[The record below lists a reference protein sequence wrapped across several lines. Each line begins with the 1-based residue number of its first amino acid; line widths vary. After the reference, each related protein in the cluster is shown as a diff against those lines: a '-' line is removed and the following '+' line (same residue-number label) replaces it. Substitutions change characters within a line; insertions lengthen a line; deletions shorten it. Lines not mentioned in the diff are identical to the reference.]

1 LTGYQTKKE
10 GKEAVLLKGLGL
22 MSTVLLAT
30 DGGSYSR
37 LFGLDTQLIADAC
50 ITAIAVFVLF
60 IFLSKLLFN
69 PVRDFLEKRQEKIT
83 EELETAEK
91 AKKDSLQMKAE
102 YEDKLKNVGK
112 EAESILSDTR
122 RKALLQEREI
132 VEEAKEEA
140 HRIRVRADKDIA
152 LEKNKVK
159 DEVKQEMITIASA
172 MAGKIIKTSISA
184 QQQDALIDETL
195 KEMGDST
202 WQS

>member
-1 LTGYQTKKE
+1 M
-10 GKEAVLLKGLGL
+10 KGLGWI
-22 MSTVLLAT
+22 STVFLAT
-30 DGGSYSR
+30 DGDSYSR

-50 ITAIAVFVLF
+50 ITALAVFVLF
-60 IFLSKLLFN
+60 VFLSKLLFN
-69 PVRDFLEKRQEKIT
+69 PVRAFLEKRQAKIT
-83 EELETAEK
+83 EELETAEQ
-91 AKKDSLQMKAE
+91 AKKESLQMRE
-102 YEDKLKNVGK
+102 TYEDKLKNVGK

-122 RKALLQEREI
+122 KKALLQEREI

-140 HRIRVRADKDIA
+140 HRIRVRAEKDIA

-172 MAGKIIKTSISA
+172 MAGKIVKTSIDA

-195 KEMGDST
+195 KEIGDST

>member
-1 LTGYQTKKE
+1 
-10 GKEAVLLKGLGL
+10 
-22 MSTVLLAT
+22 MSTALLAT

-140 HRIRVRADKDIA
+140 AEEAVVEEAEPPQAVIP
-152 LEKNKVK
+152 
-159 DEVKQEMITIASA
+159 TASA
-172 MAGKIIKTSISA
+172 RAAATTATFLSFIV
-184 QQQDALIDETL
+184 
-195 KEMGDST
+195 
-202 WQS
+202 

>member
-1 LTGYQTKKE
+1 
-10 GKEAVLLKGLGL
+10 LKGLGL
-22 MSTVLLAT
+22 MSTALLAT